1 MINDNENEA
10 AKIKSRSQ
18 RYNIKGPGLDMDKK
32 ILHLSNIW
40 SSIHEELSWVELSWK
55 KALPLK
61 KRAFT
66 CTIHYFTIIPQSAIL

>member
-32 ILHLSNIW
+32 ILHLSNI
-40 SSIHEELSWVELSWK
+40 
-55 KALPLK
+55 
-61 KRAFT
+61 
-66 CTIHYFTIIPQSAIL
+66 